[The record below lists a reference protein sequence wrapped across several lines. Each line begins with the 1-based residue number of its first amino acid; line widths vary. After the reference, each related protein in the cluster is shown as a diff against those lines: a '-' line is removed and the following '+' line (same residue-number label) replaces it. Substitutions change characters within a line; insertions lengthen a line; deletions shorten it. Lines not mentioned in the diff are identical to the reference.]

1 MRDYTNPDDKQ
12 QELYDQ
18 INDSSVERGIPTD
31 LNVKKKSTMT
41 KVLFLV
47 AGLAVTGIAISGI
60 MSYFGGGEEDA
71 PPKQADMIGNTQQKN
86 FKVEQDEIALEI
98 PSDAQASEPDAE
110 AASEVSFTSQS
121 EANENRQNPA
131 TETIAAAPP
140 VDERLEGDV
149 VIEVGSGMGV
159 SAAVGGRD
167 SGEAGGSGLDS
178 SQPSGSDRESGGGSR
193 LAGMLNSGVFRAT
206 VAQNRG
212 DTTYLLTRGTGIP
225 CTTTTK
231 IVTTYPGLTRCQ
243 VDKDV
248 YSANGKT
255 LLIERGSTVLGEQ
268 NSALTQGQARV
279 FAIWSE
285 LETTTGV
292 TVQLDSP
299 GGDSLGASGHPA
311 RVDNHFWKRIGG
323 AVMVSMIDDVIGAYS
338 RRSNNSNVTFES
350 TTESA
355 QDIATQILQNNINIP
370 PTGYVNQ
377 GAQIMIYV
385 ARDVDF
391 SHVYENIQVP
401 YH

>member
-178 SQPSGSDRESGGGSR
+178 SCRHVELRCLPCNGCAEPWRHNLSLD
-193 LAGMLNSGVFRAT
+193 T
-206 VAQNRG
+206 WNR
-212 DTTYLLTRGTGIP
+212 
-225 CTTTTK
+225 
-231 IVTTYPGLTRCQ
+231 YP
-243 VDKDV
+243 V
-248 YSANGKT
+248 Y
-255 LLIERGSTVLGEQ
+255 
-268 NSALTQGQARV
+268 
-279 FAIWSE
+279 
-285 LETTTGV
+285 
-292 TVQLDSP
+292 
-299 GGDSLGASGHPA
+299 
-311 RVDNHFWKRIGG
+311 DNHEDCNDLPGFDALSGR
-323 AVMVSMIDDVIGAYS
+323 
-338 RRSNNSNVTFES
+338 
-350 TTESA
+350 
-355 QDIATQILQNNINIP
+355 
-370 PTGYVNQ
+370 
-377 GAQIMIYV
+377 
-385 ARDVDF
+385 
-391 SHVYENIQVP
+391 
-401 YH
+401 